1 MTSARRLLL
10 FVTLVL
16 TAVPAA
22 RLAAQDLPPLDS
34 RLPTDPVVTKGT
46 LPNGLTYYVRQNTP
60 PDHRVQ
66 LRLAVKTG
74 SVFEADDQRG
84 LAHMLEH
91 MAFNGTDHFRPG
103 ELVSYFQTAGARFG
117 AHVNAYTSYDQTVFM
132 LQVATDKPGLIEK
145 GLLALSDFAGGM
157 TLDPAEIDK
166 ERGVVIEE
174 WRMRQGAGSRL
185 LDKEAPVL
193 YYHSRYAD
201 RLPIGT
207 PEILRSF
214 TPQRLRDF
222 YETWYRPDR
231 MAVFVVGD
239 IDPAA
244 MVPLVE
250 QAFKGLAPKRP
261 ATPEP
266 DRAVPPHAETLVS
279 VATDPE
285 AQATTV
291 TLFRTFPTPGQ
302 DTVGD
307 YRRDLVQRL
316 MFQMLN
322 LRFAQISRRPDTPFL
337 AAGAGND
344 SVTAETSAVSLA
356 ARVEDGK
363 VDAGLRALIVEAR
376 RARDLGFAASELD
389 QTRRT
394 VLSAY
399 EQALAE
405 KGKSESGGY
414 SDEYIRN
421 FITGEPFPGI
431 KVEHDLTAA
440 MLPGISLEEVGAAA
454 KALLGE
460 DNRAVLISAPE
471 KAAASLP
478 NEAKVRSVLAEAAT
492 AQVTPWTTEGSRK
505 ELLASVP
512 APGHVTST
520 RALASIGVTV
530 VTLSN
535 GVDVWLKPTDFKND
549 QVLMSAY
556 ARGGT
561 STAPEATY
569 LDAALSASLVNMAG
583 LGGMTPT
590 EINSLTAGKLVSVSP
605 FVDLSTQ
612 GIRGACRPQ
621 DLETMFQLA
630 YLTFTSPNTDQASFD
645 LMKRQLAPLVANREQ
660 SPDAIFSD
668 RVRVLNAGPNRFVR
682 PLTVEML
689 PTLKLDA
696 MRQAYT
702 ERFGNAANFTFFMAG
717 NFKPAEVI
725 PLLERYVASL
735 PSTGHATSHN
745 KPLGFRFPS
754 KISTIQVA
762 RGREP
767 KSDTIV
773 TFFADTGGNEEQ
785 IRLATIAAET
795 FEMRL
800 VTQLREE
807 LGGTYAVSA
816 RYGDLLPETGYGTI
830 TVNFGSAPEN
840 VQKLTASMFSELEK
854 LRQTGPSE
862 TDIRTIAE
870 QTRQDLE
877 TSLKENGFWVS
888 ALQRAHMLGLDPEAI
903 PHRAD
908 WLASVTPA
916 KVAAAVRQ
924 YIQPGRYTIATLVP
938 APPAA
943 ARQAPPAAATP
954 RQ

>member
-10 FVTLVL
+10 SVTLVL
-16 TAVPAA
+16 AAIPAS

-34 RLPTDPVVTKGT
+34 VLTTDPLVTKGT
-46 LPNGLTYYVRQNTP
+46 LPNGLTYYIRNNTP

-157 TLDPAEIDK
+157 TLDPVEIDK

-185 LDKEAPVL
+185 MDKQAPVL

-207 PEILRSF
+207 PEILRTF

-239 IDPAA
+239 IEPAA
-244 MVPLVE
+244 ILPLIE
-250 QAFKGLAPKRP
+250 QTFKGLAPKRP
-261 ATPEP
+261 AAPEP

-291 TLFRTFPTPGQ
+291 TLFRTFPTPSQ
-302 DTVGD
+302 DRVGD

-337 AAGAGND
+337 VAGAGND
-344 SVTAETSAVSLA
+344 SVTADTSAVSLA
-356 ARVEDGK
+356 ARVDDNK
-363 VDAGLRALIVEAR
+363 VDAGLRALILEAR
-376 RARDLGFAASELD
+376 RAHDLGFAASELD
-389 QTRRT
+389 QTRRSI
-394 VLSAY
+394 LAAY
-399 EQALAE
+399 QEALAE

-421 FITGEPFPGI
+421 FTTGEPFPGI

-454 KALLGE
+454 KSLLGE

-471 KAAASLP
+471 KAAASMP
-478 NEAKVRSVLAEAAT
+478 DEARVRSVLAEAAT
-492 AQVTPWTTEGSRK
+492 AQVTPWTTEGSRAS
-505 ELLASVP
+505 LLASAPV
-512 APGHVTST
+512 PGHVTAT
-520 RALASIGVTV
+520 RTIASIGVTV
-530 VTLSN
+530 LTLSN
-535 GVDVWLKPTDFKND
+535 GVEVWLKPTDFKND

-590 EINSLTAGKLVSVSP
+590 EINSLTAGKVVSVSP

-612 GIRGACRPQ
+612 GVRGSCRPQ

-630 YLTFTSPNTDQASFD
+630 YLTFTAPNADQASFD
-645 LMKRQLAPLVANREQ
+645 FMKRQLAPLVANREQ
-660 SPDAIFSD
+660 SPDTIFAD

-696 MRQAYT
+696 MTAAYT
-702 ERFGNAANFTFFMAG
+702 ERFGNAANFTFFIAG
-717 NFKPAEVI
+717 SFKPEDVTS
-725 PLLERYVASL
+725 LLERYVASL

-745 KPLGFRFPS
+745 RPLGFRFPD
-754 KISTIQVA
+754 KVETIRVA

-773 TFFADTGGNEEQ
+773 TFFANTGGNEEQ
-785 IRLATIAAET
+785 IRLATIAAEV

-816 RYGDLLPETGYGTI
+816 RYSDLLPEKSFGTI

-840 VQKLTASMFSELEK
+840 VEKLTKSMFSELDI
-854 LRQTGPSE
+854 LRKNGPGE
-862 TDIRTIAE
+862 NDIRTIAE

-877 TSLKENGFWVS
+877 TALRQNGFWVS
-888 ALQRAHMLGLDPEAI
+888 ALQHAHMMGLDPEAI

-908 WLASVTPA
+908 WLKGLTSAR
-916 KVAAAVRQ
+916 VAEAVRQ
-924 YIQPGRYTIATLVP
+924 YISPSHYTIATLVP
-938 APPAA
+938 APATTGEI
-943 ARQAPPAAATP
+943 APPSAP